1 MKNTYKLTPINQYNI
16 PGLESWLEDLATQ
29 GLFLKKFRP
38 LFCTFTKGEPKR
50 TRYRVELHSHKSEED
65 LPRPML
71 ELYQDFGW
79 DYVGEAGHSM
89 FLFSTQDLH
98 APELHTDPETQA
110 EQWNLLHKDLI
121 RTCWRKV
128 FRLLIWIILM
138 ALILHFSG
146 EPLWLLMSG
155 TTPMFILIAI
165 LSVVEL
171 PSDIINAKQIGRIA
185 KQLRDGVPLDHR
197 TVYPRRSLRTLLGF
211 LVSCALLVILVLYQW
226 VLPLNEEQ
234 NWIPVDELP
243 FSPVTIGTLN
253 DLDPSS
259 NIPSAMREPHI
270 LCRDAWALLDLDTS
284 GEDIR
289 WLAVDWY
296 DLRIPSLAVPLAE
309 EQLQKATQ
317 LKHRERFWKA
327 KEPGIW
333 TTEDYQ
339 LDGVDYLVV
348 ARRTEGFFQVAA
360 VAAGGKTAV
369 VRYIGEKDLSDYI
382 EPIADMVR

>member
-1 MKNTYKLTPINQYNI
+1 
-16 PGLESWLEDLATQ
+16 
-29 GLFLKKFRP
+29 
-38 LFCTFTKGEPKR
+38 
-50 TRYRVELHSHKSEED
+50 
-65 LPRPML
+65 
-71 ELYQDFGW
+71 
-79 DYVGEAGHSM
+79 M

-128 FRLLIWIILM
+128 FHLLIWIILM

-155 TTPMFILIAI
+155 TTPMFILIAM
-165 LSVVEL
+165 LSVIEL
-171 PSDIINAKQIGRIA
+171 PSDIANANQIGRIA

-211 LVSCALLVILVLYQW
+211 LFSCTLLLILVLYQW
-226 VLPLNEEQ
+226 VLPLNSEQ
-234 NWIPVDELP
+234 HWIPTDELP

-259 NIPSAMREPHI
+259 NIPSAMREAHL
-270 LCRDAWALLDLDTS
+270 LCRDAWDLLDLDTT
-284 GEDIR
+284 GDDIR

-333 TTEDYQ
+333 TTEEYHPE
-339 LDGVDYLVV
+339 GVDYLVV
-348 ARRTEGFFQVAA
+348 ACRTEGSFQIAA